1 MSPAKGSKAPAKKTA
16 KKTTRKKAPS
26 IQAVRSKKA
35 ELIRKFI
42 LKKTG
47 QKPRGASY
55 STHPHVPSGCFSIDD
70 LIGGSPAADGKGRKC
85 PGYPRKRLTE
95 IYGPEASGK
104 TTAALHAIVEV
115 QRAGGLAMFLD
126 YEWALD
132 TAYARKLGVSFDKDK
147 MLFFAPDTLEE
158 GMQMIHLALQ
168 GGIDLIVVDSVAAMV
183 PKEEMEA
190 KLDKEGRMGA
200 LARVLGRNLP
210 KLIGWLNN
218 EKFLKNNPEGCAV
231 VLLNQTRADIGSRVK
246 GAVKTPGGY
255 AMKFYC
261 TVRLQFS
268 PQKQE
273 YLKQKNKFTGKE
285 VSYPYGSHTRVKMV
299 KNKLDLKNGQTHEIF
314 IRYGHGID
322 DIYSLIAA
330 ALFYKVVKRDG
341 SWFHYDGQKHQGREA
356 FRRFL
361 KERSNV
367 FEEIRAGV
375 LQRCQGLGID
385 QLDEDDLNEE
395 DIVAHAIE
403 RTMEDNDTEEPE
415 EGDGVEVEEE
425 GEFEEIE
432 VDEEDADMEAV
443 GSDMEASEG
452 DD

>member
-1 MSPAKGSKAPAKKTA
+1 MSPAAKGSKAPAKK
-16 KKTTRKKAPS
+16 KAPS
-26 IQAVRSKKA
+26 IQAIRSKKA

-42 LKKTG
+42 LQKTG

-85 PGYPRKRLTE
+85 PGYPRKRLIE

-115 QRAGGLAMFLD
+115 QKAGGLAMFLD

-132 TAYARKLGVSFDKDK
+132 TDYARKLGVSFDKDK
-147 MLFFAPDTLEE
+147 LIFFSPDTLEE

-231 VLLNQTRADIGSRVK
+231 VLLNQTRADIGSKVK

-261 TVRLQFS
+261 TIRLQFS

-285 VSYPYGSHTRVKMV
+285 VSYPYGSHTRIKMV

-322 DIYSLIAA
+322 DVYSLIAA

-341 SWFHYDGQKHQGREA
+341 SWFHYNDQKHQGRET

-361 KERSNV
+361 KEHPKV
-367 FEEIRAGV
+367 FEEIRIEV

-403 RTMEDNDTEEPE
+403 QTIEDTEDE

-432 VDEEDADMEAV
+432 VDAEDADMEEV
-443 GSDMEASEG
+443 GADMGAAEA